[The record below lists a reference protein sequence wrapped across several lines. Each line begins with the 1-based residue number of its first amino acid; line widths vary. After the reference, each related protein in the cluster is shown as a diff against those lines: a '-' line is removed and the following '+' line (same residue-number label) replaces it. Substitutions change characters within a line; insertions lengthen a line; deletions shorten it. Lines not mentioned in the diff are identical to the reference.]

1 MGQQEHWRSSRRRSS
16 SRKLTHRL
24 LCRHMSHS
32 FKWRHRAQRAVIIFP
47 ALAIA
52 VSVSC
57 VSTSQADTHPIA
69 KRTTTTV
76 KKKSAAT
83 TIPTK
88 GSISE
93 PTAALSMLAK
103 INVQK
108 EQPNGYS
115 RSLFKHW
122 MDADKDGCDTREE
135 VLIIESTST
144 AQVDAYGCKVV
155 EGNWLSPYDNMAHT
169 NPSELDIDHMIPL
182 KEAWDS
188 GARNWSSSQRQLFA
202 NDLSDPRAL
211 IAVTAGQNRS
221 KSDRDPSNWIPPN
234 TQYICTYLAEWV
246 AIKFH
251 WQLSMDQ
258 SEFGRIRNLL
268 SQSCTTATIAP
279 WGTSSSATTPAM
291 PTTATT
297 LASASPDTSSA
308 TAPAVETTAP
318 TASGVRQVSPVRC
331 KKAEFGQTGQYRNIP
346 YICSDRRADGSLYVV
361 GYYYWRP
368 A

>member
-1 MGQQEHWRSSRRRSS
+1 
-16 SRKLTHRL
+16 
-24 LCRHMSHS
+24 MSES
-32 FKWRHRAQRAVIIFP
+32 PKWRHRAQRAVIIFP

-52 VSVSC
+52 VTVSC

-76 KKKSAAT
+76 KKKPVAT
-83 TIPTK
+83 TVPTK
-88 GSISE
+88 GSASVGA

-103 INVQK
+103 ISVQK
-108 EQPNGYS
+108 EQPAGYS

-122 MDADKDGCDTREE
+122 VDADKDGCNTREE
-135 VLIIESTST
+135 VLIIESTSP
-144 AQVDAYGCKVV
+144 AQVDAYGCKVI
-155 EGNWLSPYDNMAHT
+155 EGNWLSPYDNVAHT

-188 GARNWSSSQRQLFA
+188 GARNWTPSQRQLFA

-234 TQYICTYLAEWV
+234 TQYICTYLSEWV
-246 AIKFH
+246 AIKFR

-258 SEFGRIRNLL
+258 SEFGRIKNLL
-268 SQSCTTATIAP
+268 NQSCTSSTIAP
-279 WGTSSSATTPAM
+279 SGSSNSATTPAL
-291 PTTATT
+291 PITATT
-297 LASASPDTSSA
+297 LAMAPTDSVATS
-308 TAPAVETTAP
+308 APAVEETTSPKPAVD
-318 TASGVRQVSPVRC
+318 TTTQDASGVRQVSPVRC